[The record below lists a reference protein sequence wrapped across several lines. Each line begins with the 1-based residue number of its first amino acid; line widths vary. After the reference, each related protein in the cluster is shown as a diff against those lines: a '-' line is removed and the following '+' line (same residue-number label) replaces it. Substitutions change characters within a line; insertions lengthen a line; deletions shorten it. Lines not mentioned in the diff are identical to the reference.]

1 MINRVIIVLLLGI
14 IISCVKEDDAD
25 YDLAP
30 TVLLIS
36 LDGFRWDYRSKA
48 DTPNLDFLAE
58 NGVSSESFIPVFPSK
73 TFPNHLSIV
82 TGYYPENHGII
93 SNNMYDP
100 EWDAEYYIGENSNPV
115 KEGRWYEA
123 EPIWVTAENQGKVTG
138 TYFWP
143 GSEAEINGKRPTYYG
158 EYDGDISNEDRIQ
171 KILDWIDLPKLNRP
185 VFMTLYLSDADS
197 WGHQYGPDAME
208 MSSIIKE
215 LDDDIGILKKGLV
228 ERGILDH
235 INIIVTSDHGMTGLS
250 RDRVIFL
257 DDYINL
263 NNVKIIE
270 WSPVAMIL
278 PDDEFI
284 DSIYNA
290 LNGVHPQMSVYRKE
304 NIPERLHFNNHRR
317 IPPVI
322 CIAEDGWSISDHDY
336 YNNHPYSFT
345 GGEHGYDPINKSMH
359 GVFIASGPA
368 LKDNFT
374 LGSFSNI
381 HTYELMASI
390 LSLEPVEN
398 DASFDSIS
406 VMLE

>member
-1 MINRVIIVLLLGI
+1 
-14 IISCVKEDDAD
+14 
-25 YDLAP
+25 
-30 TVLLIS
+30 
-36 LDGFRWDYRSKA
+36 
-48 DTPNLDFLAE
+48 
-58 NGVSSESFIPVFPSK
+58 
-73 TFPNHLSIV
+73 
-82 TGYYPENHGII
+82 
-93 SNNMYDP
+93 
-100 EWDAEYYIGENSNPV
+100 
-115 KEGRWYEA
+115 
-123 EPIWVTAENQGKVTG
+123 
-138 TYFWP
+138 
-143 GSEAEINGKRPTYYG
+143 
-158 EYDGDISNEDRIQ
+158 
-171 KILDWIDLPKLNRP
+171 
-185 VFMTLYLSDADS
+185 
-197 WGHQYGPDAME
+197 
-208 MSSIIKE
+208 
-215 LDDDIGILKKGLV
+215 
-228 ERGILDH
+228 
-235 INIIVTSDHGMTGLS
+235 
-250 RDRVIFL
+250 
-257 DDYINL
+257 
-263 NNVKIIE
+263 
-270 WSPVAMIL
+270 MIL

>member
-1 MINRVIIVLLLGI
+1 MIKRVITVLLLGI

-171 KILDWIDLPKLNRP
+171 KILDWIDLPELN
-185 VFMTLYLSDADS
+185 
-197 WGHQYGPDAME
+197 QY
-208 MSSIIKE
+208 
-215 LDDDIGILKKGLV
+215 
-228 ERGILDH
+228 
-235 INIIVTSDHGMTGLS
+235 
-250 RDRVIFL
+250 
-257 DDYINL
+257 
-263 NNVKIIE
+263 
-270 WSPVAMIL
+270 
-278 PDDEFI
+278 
-284 DSIYNA
+284 
-290 LNGVHPQMSVYRKE
+290 
-304 NIPERLHFNNHRR
+304 
-317 IPPVI
+317 
-322 CIAEDGWSISDHDY
+322 
-336 YNNHPYSFT
+336 
-345 GGEHGYDPINKSMH
+345 
-359 GVFIASGPA
+359 
-368 LKDNFT
+368 
-374 LGSFSNI
+374 
-381 HTYELMASI
+381 
-390 LSLEPVEN
+390 
-398 DASFDSIS
+398 
-406 VMLE
+406 